1 MKISVIGQ
9 IANKKTGL
17 GKAINDFI
25 DYTKNSSE
33 VDNIEQIDI
42 TNNKFI
48 FSHIKRIIFS
58 SSDFFYFTPAGS
70 LGGNIRDSLLLLA
83 MIFKRKKIIVHFHNS
98 NFGNVIANNKLLYL
112 INKIIYSYI
121 DKIIIL
127 GKKQKEMFYLLNISE
142 EKFNIIRNGVNKEI
156 FITEDELNK
165 KWENPIKNVV
175 FFSNMIP
182 EKGYEIVLDVAKK
195 FQENSSYRFFFSGV
209 FFDDNLKSKFL
220 EEIQLLNNI
229 TYIPGIYDHHKIEF
243 LHKAHIFILPSIYK
257 DETLPISMLEAMAS
271 GAYVISSDVGVIPE
285 VVSGNPSYLLDM
297 SSKDIVTDIVNIII
311 NLDTSSFKFDLL
323 ELKEKYELKNIQNKV
338 LDTILNLK

>member
-1 MKISVIGQ
+1 MKISIIGQ

-33 VDNIEQIDI
+33 VESVEQIDI

-70 LGGNIRDSLLLLA
+70 FGGNIRDSLLLLA

-98 NFGNVIANNKLLYL
+98 NFGNIILNSKLLYF
-112 INKIIYSYI
+112 INKKIYSYI

-127 GKKQKEMFYLLNISE
+127 GKKQKEMFHVLNISD
-142 EKFNIIRNGVNKEI
+142 EKFSIIRNGVNEEM

-165 KWENPIKNVV
+165 KWEKPIKNVV
-175 FFSNMIP
+175 FFSNLIP
-182 EKGYEIVLDVAKK
+182 EKGYEIVLDVAKE
-195 FQENSSYRFFFSGV
+195 FQKNSSYKFFFSGV
-209 FFDDNLKSKFL
+209 FFDDGLKAKFL

-229 TYIPGIYDHHKIEF
+229 TYIPGVYDNHKREF
-243 LHKAHIFILPSIYK
+243 LHKAHIFILPSVYK

-271 GAYVISSDVGVIPE
+271 GAYIISSDVGVIPE

-297 SSKDIVTDIVNIII
+297 SSKDIVTDIVNVII
-311 NLDTSSFKFDLL
+311 NLNTSTLKFNLL
-323 ELKEKYELKNIQNKV
+323 KLREKYLLKNIQKKV
-338 LDTILNLK
+338 LNTILNLK